1 MRRLSPTLALAG
13 LALAA
18 PRLAAALT
26 IGAILDAPTTYD
38 GQQVTVVGTVVAPV
52 ADHRGESAYNLQ
64 DGSRRISVFG
74 SRMAPHLGD
83 RLQVTG
89 KVGYKAPDEEF
100 SFPPILVESA
110 RTPAP

>member
-1 MRRLSPTLALAG
+1 MRRMPRALALAG

-18 PRLAAALT
+18 PSLAAALT
-26 IGAILDAPTTYD
+26 IGAILDAPPTYD
-38 GQQVTVVGTVVAPV
+38 GEQVTVVGTVVAPV

-64 DGSRRISVFG
+64 DGTRRISVFG
-74 SRMAPHLGD
+74 SGPAPHPGEH
-83 RLQVTG
+83 LQVSG

-100 SFPPILVESA
+100 SFPPILLETT